1 MRKHILLPTDFSDN
15 AWIAAL
21 YAFKLY
27 EAETCTFYFL
37 HSSII
42 KGSTKSSMS
51 SKLTRVMTE
60 NAKNGLAEVKAKAEN
75 NHANANHQFETIL
88 SAYDLK
94 DSLESIIKKQKI
106 DMLIM
111 GTKGATKAEDIIF
124 GSNTVSIIQSVKDCP
139 VLAIPDEFKFEKP
152 EKIAFPTDFNRS
164 YGDELQPLKEL
175 ASLFDSKIEIV
186 HINKDHDIS
195 EAQDYNLDQ
204 LKAAL
209 KNITHNFHSMPSEG
223 SKERGVT
230 HFIEKF
236 DINMLVM
243 INYPHSFIE
252 SFMKEPIIKKL
263 GFKSSIPF
271 LVIPG

>member
-1 MRKHILLPTDFSDN
+1 MREHILLPTDFSDN

-27 EAETCTFYFL
+27 EAVPCTFYFL

-42 KGSTKSSMS
+42 KGSTRSSMS
-51 SKLTRVMTE
+51 SKLTRVVTE
-60 NAKNGLAEVKAKAEN
+60 NAKNGLAQVKQKAEQ
-75 NHANANHQFETIL
+75 HYANANHQFETIL
-88 SAYDLK
+88 SSYDLR

-106 DMLIM
+106 DLVIM
-111 GTKGATKAEDIIF
+111 GTKGATKAEEIVF
-124 GSNTVSIIQSVKDCP
+124 GSNTVHIIQSVKQCP
-139 VLAIPDEFKFEKP
+139 VLAIPDEYEFKQP
-152 EKIAFPTDFNRS
+152 EKIAFPTDFSRS
-164 YGDELQPLKEL
+164 YGDELQPLKDMAAL
-175 ASLFDSKIEIV
+175 YNSKIEIV
-186 HINKDHDIS
+186 HINKAHDIS

-204 LKAAL
+204 LKVAL
-209 KNITHNFHSMPSEG
+209 KDYSPNFHSMPSEG
-223 SKERGVT
+223 SKERGIT

-243 INYPHSFIE
+243 INYPHSFID
-252 SFMKEPIIKKL
+252 SFMKEPIIKKI